1 MSDITAAPASA
12 ASGIKLPGIGDIGAF
27 FKRGDIALAVGV
39 LTILVVLILPLPPI
53 LLDLALA
60 ISIIISV
67 LILMTALF
75 IHTPLEF
82 SSFPTVLLIATMLR
96 LALNLAST
104 RLILA
109 HGHEGTDAAGHVIE
123 AFGNFVMSGN
133 FVIGII
139 VFTILVIVNFV
150 VITKGSGRIAEV
162 AARFHL
168 DAMPGKQM
176 AIDADLSAGLVDE
189 KEARRRRQVLE
200 DEGGFFGA
208 MDGASKFVRGDAIAG
223 LLVVF
228 INVIGGM
235 IIGIVQQ
242 GLSFADAAH
251 SYTILTVGDGL
262 VTQVPALIVSTAAGL
277 LVSKAGVSGAADKAL
292 LRQLSGYPKALGMSG
307 AVMMVMA
314 LLPGIPIIPFMAL
327 GTGAAALAFIID
339 KRTRLTAAAETKKTE
354 AAAKV
359 DAADEPIAAALKID
373 DLKVELGYALLP
385 LVNAPDGSD
394 RLTEQIKALRRSLA
408 VEMGFVMP
416 AVRILD
422 NVQLDANAY
431 VIKVKEVEAGSGKV
445 WSGQYMVMDPAGGQV
460 KLPGT
465 HTTEPTFGLPATWI
479 DGALKEEAS
488 MKGYTVVDAATVLST
503 HLTELLKSN
512 MAELLSYGEVQ
523 KLLKELPKDQ
533 ADLVKDLVPNLIT
546 VSGIQRV
553 LADLVGRT
561 RLHSRS
567 RNHPGRHCGRH
578 CRFAKSGHAHR
589 TCACAA
595 VAATVCPVHQSKRFP
610 AADRTLGKM
619 GAGFRRVAG
628 RPGRRAA
635 AGDATLAPVGV
646 YHRGSRAFRRSRAR
660 GRSAGAGD
668 IIECPPLR
676 PRHRRAVPG
685 TDAGALARGNSP
697 AGPPQDCQQHLGCSG
712 PPPAGDPAR
721 RDRTGRKAPDWSGEI
736 GLNHND
742 STIRDAPL
750 GTWAA

>member
-1 MSDITAAPASA
+1 MVPAIGDSVRQATKLRMSDITAAPAASV
-12 ASGIKLPGIGDIGAF
+12 SGIKLPGLGDIGAF

-39 LTILVVLILPLPPI
+39 LTILVVLILPLPPL
-53 LLDLALA
+53 LLDFALA
-60 ISIIISV
+60 ISIIFSV

-82 SSFPTVLLIATMLR
+82 SAFPTVLLIATMLR

-176 AIDADLSAGLVDE
+176 AIDAEMSAGTIDE

-277 LVSKAGVSGAADKAL
+277 LVSKAGISGAADKAL
-292 LRQLSGYPKALGMSG
+292 MKQLSGYPKALGMSG
-307 AVMMVMA
+307 GVMLVMA
-314 LLPGIPIIPFMAL
+314 LLPGIPMIPFLAL
-327 GTGAAALAFIID
+327 GSGATALAFIFD
-339 KRTRLTAAAETKKTE
+339 RRTRLTAAADVKKTE
-354 AAAKV
+354 SDAKTA
-359 DAADEPIAAALKID
+359 AADEPISAALKID

-408 VEMGFVMP
+408 TEMGFVMP

-445 WSGQYMVMDPAGGQV
+445 WAGQFMVMDPAGGQV
-460 KLPGT
+460 RLPGT
-465 HTTEPTFGLPATWI
+465 HTTEPTFGLPATWV
-479 DGALKEEAS
+479 DGALKEEAT

-512 MAELLSYGEVQ
+512 MSELLSYGEVQ
-523 KLLKELPKDQ
+523 KLLKELPKEQ
-533 ADLVKDLVPNLIT
+533 ADLVKDLVPSLIT

-553 LADLVGRT
+553 LQILLAERVSIRDLGTILEGVADGI
-561 RLHSRS
+561 SSS
-567 RNHPGRHCGRH
+567 RN
-578 CRFAKSGHAHR
+578 
-589 TCACAA
+589 
-595 VAATVCPVHQSKRFP
+595 PV
-610 AADRTLGKM
+610 
-619 GAGFRRVAG
+619 
-628 RPGRRAA
+628 
-635 AGDATLAPVGV
+635 TLAEHV
-646 YHRGSRAFRRSRAR
+646 RAR
-660 GRSAGAGD
+660 LSRQLCAQHTSPSGYLPLIALSAKWEQAFAESMVGQGD
-668 IIECPPLR
+668 ERQLAMQPSRLSEFITLVRERFEEAAREGEAPVLVTSSNIR
-676 PRHRRAVPG
+676 PFVRGIVERFRAQTPV
-685 TDAGALARGNSP
+685 LS
-697 AGPPQDCQQHLGCSG
+697 Q
-712 PPPAGDPAR
+712 
-721 RDRTGRKAPDWSGEI
+721 GEI
-736 GLNHND
+736 HPRARLKTVG
-742 STIRDAPL
+742 SI
-750 GTWAA
+750 